1 VKKGEGIVMQELEEA
16 PLRGGPSFYWSVES
30 TRAFREI
37 LIDRMIPRPILSWG
51 IFLRLSY
58 LSGQSLLCGLLG
70 KSLIWEWISK
80 KQYQRGRQELLFPWA
95 LATYFRS
102 LVSRQLD
109 GIFILRALKWKKP
122 RLTKPMKRE
131 SGNVLKWDVKG
142 ESLTLHTLLES

>member
-1 VKKGEGIVMQELEEA
+1 MQELEEA

-70 KSLIWEWISK
+70 KSLIWELVKNSTK
-80 KQYQRGRQELLFPWA
+80 EGGKNSFFHELWL
-95 LATYFRS
+95 
-102 LVSRQLD
+102 
-109 GIFILRALKWKKP
+109 
-122 RLTKPMKRE
+122 
-131 SGNVLKWDVKG
+131 
-142 ESLTLHTLLES
+142 LTLGH